1 MYVNFYVNVIYR
13 VKYTVSLSSAYHAS
27 ASLRIRQR
35 SCAEWCFFIS
45 GLTVSTILFG
55 ITRSLLIFYVLV
67 NSSQTLHSKMLETIL
82 RAPVLFFNRN
92 PIGKSDMKFLSQ
104 YILLIHSVPDYIFMF
119 ENGRDAWKKITVC
132 VYSFSTKS
140 FIDNFSYQRKS
151 EYRSI

>member
-55 ITRSLLIFYVLV
+55 ITRSLLLFYVLV
-67 NSSQTLHSKMLETIL
+67 NSSQTLHDKMLESIL

-92 PIGKSDMKFLSQ
+92 PIGKSVMKFLSE
-104 YILLIHSVPDYIFMF
+104 YVLLTHLVPDYIFIF
-119 ENGRDAWKKITVC
+119 ENGRYAWKKITVC
-132 VYSFSTKS
+132 FFHFLQKLH
-140 FIDNFSYQRKS
+140 
-151 EYRSI
+151 